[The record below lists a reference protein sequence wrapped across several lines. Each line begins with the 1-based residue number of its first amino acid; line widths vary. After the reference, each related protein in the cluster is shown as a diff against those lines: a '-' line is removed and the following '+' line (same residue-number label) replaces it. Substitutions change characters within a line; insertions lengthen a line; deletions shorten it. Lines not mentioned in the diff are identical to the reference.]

1 MPFKFTEGRERFDLF
16 AKTIKIKVVLKSL
29 KIFAP

>member
-1 MPFKFTEGRERFDLF
+1 MPFKLQKDGERFDLF
-16 AKTIKIKVVLKSL
+16 AKTLEIKVVLKSL